1 MKPDPDVVRAF
12 ARLADALDA
21 DIRSAPEAEIAE
33 AFRGREARVVADA
46 LRQRLRRIG
55 AAHPTSEPP
64 AAAPARGGATRPGDR
79 AEEKP

>member
-1 MKPDPDVVRAF
+1 MRPDPDVVRDF

-33 AFRGREARVVADA
+33 AFRGHEARVAADA

-55 AAHPTSEPP
+55 TAHLAPEPV
-64 AAAPARGGATRPGDR
+64 AAAPTRGGATRSGDR

>member
-1 MKPDPDVVRAF
+1 MRPDADVVRAF

-33 AFRGREARVVADA
+33 AFREREARVAADA

-55 AAHPTSEPP
+55 AVQLAPEPLAPT
-64 AAAPARGGATRPGDR
+64 RGGATRPGDR